1 MLYIDDVGVVADAD
15 DAGHVGDVGDV
26 GGDDVDDL
34 GDVEGFVDEVRSR
47 WNWPQVFG
55 RKSRK
60 SFR

>member
-1 MLYIDDVGVVADAD
+1 MTQMLYIDDVGVVADAD

-47 WNWPQVFG
+47 
-55 RKSRK
+55 
-60 SFR
+60 